1 MKRIFRKNQIVVAA
15 LALLIAG
22 AGYLNYTYENDEKDI
37 ATMAAKDSKEEK
49 EKDTEAT
56 ASLSEEEI
64 LTDTEEI
71 LTDTEAS
78 SDDMGDDSAGETV
91 LTDSTNVQV
100 SKAASLKMDREQT
113 RAASKATLM
122 EVVNN
127 AALTDVE
134 KQAAVEELAALT
146 QVAEKEAACEMMLA
160 SKGFEEAVV
169 SIAGENADVILN
181 ASQVTDAQRA
191 QVEDV
196 VNRKAGIA
204 PDHIV
209 ISTMN

>member
-49 EKDTEAT
+49 QKETEAT
-56 ASLSEEEI
+56 ASLSE
-64 LTDTEEI
+64 EEI

>member
-49 EKDTEAT
+49 AKDTETT
-56 ASLSEEEI
+56 ASLSE
-64 LTDTEEI
+64 EEI

-78 SDDMGDDSAGETV
+78 SDDMGDDSAGETI

-209 ISTMN
+209 ISTKN

>member
-1 MKRIFRKNQIVVAA
+1 
-15 LALLIAG
+15 
-22 AGYLNYTYENDEKDI
+22 
-37 ATMAAKDSKEEK
+37 
-49 EKDTEAT
+49 
-56 ASLSEEEI
+56 
-64 LTDTEEI
+64 
-71 LTDTEAS
+71 
-78 SDDMGDDSAGETV
+78 
-91 LTDSTNVQV
+91 
-100 SKAASLKMDREQT
+100 
-113 RAASKATLM
+113 M

-160 SKGFEEAVV
+160 TKGFEEAVV

>member
-49 EKDTEAT
+49 AKDTEAT
-56 ASLSEEEI
+56 ASLGE
-64 LTDTEEI
+64 EEI

>member
-56 ASLSEEEI
+56 ASLSE
-64 LTDTEEI
+64 EEI

>member
-49 EKDTEAT
+49 AKDTETT
-56 ASLSEEEI
+56 ASLSE
-64 LTDTEEI
+64 EEI

-78 SDDMGDDSAGETV
+78 SDDMGDDSAGETI

>member
-22 AGYLNYTYENDEKDI
+22 AGYLNYTYENDEKNI

-49 EKDTEAT
+49 AKDTEVT
-56 ASLSEEEI
+56 ASLRE
-64 LTDTEEI
+64 EEI

-181 ASQVTDAQRA
+181 ASEVTDAQRA

>member
-49 EKDTEAT
+49 AKDTETT
-56 ASLSEEEI
+56 ASLSE
-64 LTDTEEI
+64 EEI

>member
-56 ASLSEEEI
+56 ASLSE
-64 LTDTEEI
+64 EEI

-146 QVAEKEAACEMMLA
+146 QVAEKEAACEMMLS

>member
-49 EKDTEAT
+49 VKDTEAT

-64 LTDTEEI
+64 LTDTE
-71 LTDTEAS
+71 AS
-78 SDDMGDDSAGETV
+78 SEDMGDDSAGETV
-91 LTDSTNVQV
+91 LTDSTSVQV

-146 QVAEKEAACEMMLA
+146 EVAEKETACEMMLA

-181 ASQVTDAQRA
+181 ASEVTDAQRA

>member
-49 EKDTEAT
+49 AKDTETT
-56 ASLSEEEI
+56 APLSE
-64 LTDTEEI
+64 EEI

-78 SDDMGDDSAGETV
+78 SDDMGDDSAGETI

>member
-1 MKRIFRKNQIVVAA
+1 MKHIFRKNQIVVAA

-37 ATMAAKDSKEEK
+37 ATMAAKDSKEEMT
-49 EKDTEAT
+49 KDTEAT
-56 ASLSEEEI
+56 TSLSE
-64 LTDTEEI
+64 EEI

>member
-49 EKDTEAT
+49 AK
-56 ASLSEEEI
+56 
-64 LTDTEEI
+64 
-71 LTDTEAS
+71 DTEAS

-160 SKGFEEAVV
+160 TKGFEEAVV

>member
-49 EKDTEAT
+49 EKDTEAS
-56 ASLSEEEI
+56 ASLSE
-64 LTDTEEI
+64 DEI

-127 AALTDVE
+127 TALTDVE

-146 QVAEKEAACEMMLA
+146 EVAEKEAACEMMLA

-181 ASQVTDAQRA
+181 ASKVTDAQRA

-196 VNRKAGIA
+196 VNRKAGVA